1 MPGPQATQILQMSH
15 PVTKESG
22 KCPAVARGGEGT
34 GRSSVELTDALG
46 MYAAV
51 FKQSMLKAPMIWISL
66 FLKYADSMLFSIRP

>member
-1 MPGPQATQILQMSH
+1 MPGPQAAQILQMSH
-15 PVTKESG
+15 PVTEESG

-51 FKQSMLKAPMIWISL
+51 FKQSMLKSPMIWISL
-66 FLKYADSMLFSIRP
+66 CLKYADSMLFSIRP